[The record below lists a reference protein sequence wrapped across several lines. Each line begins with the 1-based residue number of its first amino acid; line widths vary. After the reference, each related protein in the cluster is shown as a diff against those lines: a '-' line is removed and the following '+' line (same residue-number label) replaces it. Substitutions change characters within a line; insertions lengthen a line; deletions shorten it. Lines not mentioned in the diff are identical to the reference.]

1 MDLIS
6 GLRQAAAKKKQEEE
20 EAARKAAETGSSESE
35 GSGEHPEATDGE
47 DEVQDPPV
55 TS

>member
-20 EAARKAAETGSSESE
+20 AARLAAGEDSE
-35 GSGEHPEATDGE
+35 GVAEPGE
-47 DEVQDPPV
+47 DAVDASDDRKDE
-55 TS
+55 

>member
-20 EAARKAAETGSSESE
+20 AARLAAGQDPEGAAE
-35 GSGEHPEATDGE
+35 PGE
-47 DEVQDPPV
+47 DAVDASDGKKDE
-55 TS
+55 

>member
-20 EAARKAAETGSSESE
+20 AARKAAEGVAGVKAE
-35 GSGEHPEATDGE
+35 SGEETSDATGDE
-47 DEVQDPPV
+47 DDEHDPPV
-55 TS
+55 TP